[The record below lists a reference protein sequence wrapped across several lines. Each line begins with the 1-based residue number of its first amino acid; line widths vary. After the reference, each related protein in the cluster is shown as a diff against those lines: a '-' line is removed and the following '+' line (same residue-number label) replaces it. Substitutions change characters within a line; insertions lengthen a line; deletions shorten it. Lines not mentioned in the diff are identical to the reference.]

1 MCKAYARSHKTK
13 SSRLHVSTQDVS
25 LDEKCSTP
33 SAQMLTPHVS
43 QKSHPTETRFR
54 PKLVGTEPPP
64 RHRKNVLV
72 ERRAR
77 KAVAKIN
84 ELYTLPDPLHRR
96 LEAEE
101 EQRPLEE
108 LQFVSQEGLQMP
120 TQNIPM
126 NRL

>member
-1 MCKAYARSHKTK
+1 
-13 SSRLHVSTQDVS
+13 
-25 LDEKCSTP
+25 
-33 SAQMLTPHVS
+33 MLTPHVS

>member
-1 MCKAYARSHKTK
+1 M
-13 SSRLHVSTQDVS
+13 
-25 LDEKCSTP
+25 
-33 SAQMLTPHVS
+33 
-43 QKSHPTETRFR
+43 
-54 PKLVGTEPPP
+54 
-64 RHRKNVLV
+64 
-72 ERRAR
+72 
-77 KAVAKIN
+77 AKIN